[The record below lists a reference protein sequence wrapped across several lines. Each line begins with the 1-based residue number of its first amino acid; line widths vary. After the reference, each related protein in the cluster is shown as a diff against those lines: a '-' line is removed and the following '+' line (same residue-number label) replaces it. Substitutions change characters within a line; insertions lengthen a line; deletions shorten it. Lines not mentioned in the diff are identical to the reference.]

1 MTNLYDHFRDISK
14 EVVDIAKGTDTT
26 CFDINFVSSLRL
38 KTSYL
43 MITKKPMKQV
53 SVDEVTKPTHN
64 SPPVQMRR
72 PGLIISL

>member
-1 MTNLYDHFRDISK
+1 MTNLYDHLRDISK

-26 CFDINFVSSLRL
+26 CFDMNFVSSLRL

-53 SVDEVTKPTHN
+53 SVDEVTN